1 MISCKD
7 YVEKRK
13 ETLKSKVKKL
23 NTKPCLVVVQIGND
37 AASNSYIK
45 GKKKDCDEIGVK
57 MIHHHI
63 MNEELSQK
71 EVENIIEQY
80 NADDSVDGII
90 IQLPIP
96 EKYNKHKL
104 QRCISPSKD
113 VDGFRNNS
121 WHKPCTPLGIM
132 KWLKYNHIDLVGKYV
147 CVIGRSEIVGKPL
160 VNMMIDEGATV
171 TCCNSKTEDLQ
182 MYTEYADIVVSA
194 IGKPKLLGIE
204 YFMPGQLIIDVG
216 INRNEDGKLCGDI
229 NPEDLGAMG
238 TYVTPVP
245 RGVGLLTRVALLENV
260 VSAYHKR
267 RKYNEKRISN

>member
-182 MYTEYADIVVSA
+182 MHTEYADIVVSA
-194 IGKPKLLGIE
+194 IGKPKFLGIE

-216 INRNEDGKLCGDI
+216 INHDEDGKLCGDI
-229 NPEDLGAMG
+229 NPEDLNAMG
-238 TYVTPVP
+238 IYVTPVP

-260 VSAYHKR
+260 VSAYYKR